1 MPRSNSVTPKDDT
14 MRLVPILTALLI
26 LAGCA
31 STPDTAELTE
41 AEHYRQAHKTLEK
54 EAFLAAIEELEEV
67 RSRFPYGEYA
77 EQVQLDL
84 IYAHYRNHDYP
95 AVIAAAERFIR
106 NYPNH
111 QRLDYPLYMKGLA
124 NFYLERGLLNRMFPR
139 DRAARDMQAGK
150 DAFSAFR
157 ELVNRFPDSEY
168 APDARARMLFIRN
181 NLAEHELQAARY
193 YARRGAHI
201 AAANRARHVVVH
213 YQHTPA
219 VPEALAILTRAYQEL
234 GQNEL
239 AGQSGKVLRLNWP
252 DSDYLNDDGKVELA
266 WWPGAESKG
275 LLSLLTFDLL

>member
-1 MPRSNSVTPKDDT
+1 MPSPTIVTPNDDT
-14 MRLVPILTALLI
+14 MRFTLILTALLT

-54 EAFLAAIEELEEV
+54 EAFLAAIEDLEAV

-77 EQVQLDL
+77 EQVQMDL

-95 AVIAAAERFIR
+95 STIAAAQRFIR
-106 NYPNH
+106 NHPDH
-111 QRLDYPLYMKGLA
+111 ERLDYPLYMKGLA
-124 NFYLERGLLNRMFPR
+124 NFYLNRGLLNRMFPR

-168 APDARARMLFIRN
+168 APDARARMLFTRN
-181 NLAEHELQAARY
+181 NLAEHELHAARFY
-193 YARRGAHI
+193 GRRGAHI
-201 AAANRARHVVVH
+201 AAANRARQVVVH
-213 YQHTPA
+213 YQRTPA
-219 VPEALAILTRAYQEL
+219 VPEALAIMTRAYQEL
-234 GQNEL
+234 DREKL
-239 AGQSGKVLRLNWP
+239 AQQSLAVLRLNWAE
-252 DSDYLNDDGKVELA
+252 SDYLNDQGEVELA
-266 WWPGAESKG
+266 WWPSRQSKG